1 MKSSEEVA
9 FQLAPWGAR
18 QTDEEQPKDVDL
30 EPWIKRSIIDRREWA
45 PAPTPSI
52 LVAFGAFVGVGVW
65 ALIIWATWAVI
76 GTPPDAYWPGA
87 LAVMGVVAA
96 VGAMGTSL
104 AEDRLAPK
112 HFLRQLG
119 AGTGTLLGVVLISI
133 GLPAVAI
140 LVGGSWNEV
149 PHAFGP
155 PTLEITWETLR
166 QAAAGAWRWTEGQ
179 DPQRLLGSLLQL
191 VFITTASLL
200 PALFY
205 FQFDRQKLST
215 LRERFFRSVVIIDP
229 DARTI
234 EHAKS
239 VYGTRAD
246 DMLGRPLSEGQS
258 PSQGMTRQGIIVTA
272 TILVTLGWIVTLSPM
287 SAHPSGVR
295 PSLLAYFEPEKNV
308 FVFAFL
314 GAYVFGIA
322 MLFRRYVRS
331 DLTPQAYAHFT
342 VRTIS
347 ALLIAWTVSLMSF
360 PTLGGAEETQTT
372 SVAAARR
379 RRLVADSVLASQG
392 AAGGET
398 IGDDQDESPAQSQA
412 AEAPLDDPGAFKL
425 VFAFLIG
432 FFPQTG
438 MSLLKQAASMRLRA
452 WTALKTPNGLSVDSE
467 SSLPLERLDGIN
479 VYHQTRLMDEGIENV
494 ENLAHADIIELM
506 LATRIPLSTLV
517 DWIDQAILL
526 IHVKEAADMKK
537 VRSYGIRTATDLESA
552 CREVKRRGEEGSF
565 LGLLGPEK
573 PAAGPPRLRS
583 ILDALADD
591 QWMSYLRR
599 CRSPLVTGQ
608 ILTNDSRDDWDLG
621 EEAWHGTLWAAIRER
636 EEQS

>member
-1 MKSSEEVA
+1 
-9 FQLAPWGAR
+9 
-18 QTDEEQPKDVDL
+18 
-30 EPWIKRSIIDRREWA
+30 
-45 PAPTPSI
+45 
-52 LVAFGAFVGVGVW
+52 
-65 ALIIWATWAVI
+65 
-76 GTPPDAYWPGA
+76 
-87 LAVMGVVAA
+87 
-96 VGAMGTSL
+96 
-104 AEDRLAPK
+104 
-112 HFLRQLG
+112 
-119 AGTGTLLGVVLISI
+119 
-133 GLPAVAI
+133 
-140 LVGGSWNEV
+140 
-149 PHAFGP
+149 
-155 PTLEITWETLR
+155 
-166 QAAAGAWRWTEGQ
+166 
-179 DPQRLLGSLLQL
+179 
-191 VFITTASLL
+191 
-200 PALFY
+200 
-205 FQFDRQKLST
+205 
-215 LRERFFRSVVIIDP
+215 
-229 DARTI
+229 
-234 EHAKS
+234 
-239 VYGTRAD
+239 
-246 DMLGRPLSEGQS
+246 
-258 PSQGMTRQGIIVTA
+258 MTRQGIIVTA

-287 SAHPSGVR
+287 SAPPSGVG

-372 SVAAARR
+372 SVAADPTVADSV
-379 RRLVADSVLASQG
+379 LADSVLASQR
-392 AAGGET
+392 AAGGES
-398 IGDDQDESPAQSQA
+398 IGDDQVESPAQSQA
-412 AEAPLDDPGAFKL
+412 AEAPLDDPGAFEL

-526 IHVKEAADMKK
+526 IHVKEAEDMKK
-537 VRSYGIRTATDLESA
+537 VRSYGIRTATDLEST
-552 CREVKRRGEEGSF
+552 CREVKRRGEEGPF